1 MPHAAPVVPGLTAD
15 QSSQLVALLEKTN
28 RQVPSTLSLRKRFSL
43 PKVGKKSQPS
53 PSRTGQPGTTGDLI
67 SATQYLSSFPPPS
80 RVGGPSELQTNS
92 HFTIKSCSKTLNSN
106 TERDEKGVYRVWYSS
121 RLCKRR
127 NG

>member
-80 RVGGPSELQTNS
+80 RVGGPSVVFVSIVQKKKWVKRVGLPHEHRDAHSFSFLW
-92 HFTIKSCSKTLNSN
+92 FSK
-106 TERDEKGVYRVWYSS
+106 D
-121 RLCKRR
+121 
-127 NG
+127 